1 MWSLCPR
8 KACWDSD
15 MRDMIQR
22 PESLAPAAAPKGGEG
37 PAGPEKGLDFRK
49 YLYMVAKRL
58 WLLLLCFMTS
68 IVIMLIM
75 MARQVPEYQATTKVH
90 LTRSV
95 GLPANLQQRDVE
107 TILGDYA
114 QTQCN
119 IIYSREVIQRAKDKL
134 NLTPQEFNAKFRS
147 FRVDP
152 LWQTAILAISVNALE
167 PNFCAD
173 YANALADAYVEYK
186 SEESSGS
193 SQNTVINLSQQ
204 ANRLAEEIAKAEAD
218 LLTFVRENSVVGIQQ
233 RGNVAANLLADL
245 SRQSAEYRTHRMLM
259 EAQQPLLAQAP
270 DEVVLATLE
279 YGLPASATVA
289 PAPAQASAPA
299 AAPDGTA
306 VPSGEGVEGLIE
318 HGIVAPARWDS
329 LKRDNAILEAQLVA
343 YRKKYKDEHPLI
355 QDTLLKLQQ
364 NEEAIKVEIQFALKQ
379 YYSQLEALG
388 IKERAAR
395 SVEQAWEEQALDIDR
410 KQKEYEGLQRT
421 LDRLQRLY
429 DLIFN
434 RLQEVDIS
442 AGIQTESVRILE
454 RAVAP
459 GGPLKPRNLQSLF
472 LAAILGLALGVG
484 LIFLLEF
491 MDDSIRYPDDVARG
505 LGSLY
510 LGLVPTA
517 HWKQE
522 SDASYWIGKV
532 DPASGFAEAYRN
544 IRSALLLNPTG
555 KPFKTLAV
563 TSSVPKEG
571 KTTTSANLATSFAQ
585 TGHKVLLVDADLHRG
600 GLHRFFE
607 LQAGRGLSEILS
619 GQATLDQVVQHTEI
633 EGLDLIGTGAFPE
646 NPAELFLQR
655 NMKEFLT
662 AAEALYD
669 LVVLDAPPVLAV
681 SESSVI
687 ASLLDGTLLVIWSGR
702 TSRKLVQAALRQL
715 MSRGV
720 NLLGC
725 VLNNLDLVRMGN
737 YGAYGSYHY
746 YGYDYRYEEEN
757 PPAPAPAGPAG

>member
-1 MWSLCPR
+1 
-8 KACWDSD
+8 

-22 PESLAPAAAPKGGEG
+22 PDSMMAGSAPPGAGS
-37 PAGPEKGLDFRK
+37 PAGAEKSLDLRK
-49 YLYMVAKRL
+49 YFYMIAKRL
-58 WLLLLCFMTS
+58 WLLLLCFMTA
-68 IVIMLIM
+68 IVVMLIM
-75 MARQVPEYQATTKVH
+75 MARQIPEYRATTKIH

-95 GLPANLQQRDVE
+95 GLPANLQQRDLE

-134 NLTPQEFNAKFRS
+134 GLTPQEFNAKFRS
-147 FRVDP
+147 LRVDP
-152 LWQTAILAISVNALE
+152 LWMTAILAINVNGLE

-173 YANALADAYVEYK
+173 YANALADAYVEFK

-204 ANRLAEEIAKAEAD
+204 ANRLAEEIAKAEGD
-218 LLTFVRENSVVGIQQ
+218 LLAFVRENSVVGIQE
-233 RGNVAANLLADL
+233 RGNVAANILAQL
-245 SRQSAEYRTHRMLM
+245 SKQSAEYRTQRMLM

-279 YGLPASATVA
+279 YGLPAPAVAPSQATA
-289 PAPAQASAPA
+289 EPAPA
-299 AAPDGTA
+299 
-306 VPSGEGVEGLIE
+306 EGVGAEALIE
-318 HGIVAPARWDS
+318 HGVVVPTRWDS
-329 LKRDNAILEAQLVA
+329 LKRDNAILEAQLVS
-343 YRKKYKDEHPLI
+343 YRKKYKDEHPLV
-355 QDTLLKLQQ
+355 QDTLLQLQQ
-364 NEEAIKVEIQFALKQ
+364 NEEAVKVEIQFALKQ
-379 YYSQLEALG
+379 YYSQLEALN

-395 SVEQAWEEQALDIDR
+395 NVEQEWEEQALEIDR

-421 LDRLQRLY
+421 LERLQKLY

-434 RLQEVDIS
+434 RLQEVDIA
-442 AGIQTESVRILE
+442 AGIQMESVRILE

-472 LAAILGLALGVG
+472 LAAIIGLALGIG

-491 MDDSIRYPDDVARG
+491 MDDSIRYPDEVSRG
-505 LGSLY
+505 LGTPY

-517 HWKQE
+517 HWRQE
-522 SDASYWIGKV
+522 SDASYWIGRV

-544 IRSALLLNPTG
+544 VRSALLLNPTG
-555 KPFKTLAV
+555 RPFKTLAI
-563 TSSVPKEG
+563 TSAVPKEG

-600 GLHRFFE
+600 SLHRFFE
-607 LQAGRGLSEILS
+607 LQAGRGLSELLA
-619 GQATLDQVVQHTEI
+619 GHAKLEQVLQHTAVA
-633 EGLDLIGTGAFPE
+633 GLDLVGTGAFPD
-646 NPAELFLQR
+646 NPAELFLRREMQ
-655 NMKEFLT
+655 EFLVA
-662 AAEALYD
+662 AAEKYD

-681 SESSVI
+681 SESAVI
-687 ASLLDGTLLVIWSGR
+687 ASQVDGTMLVVWSGR
-702 TSRKLVQAALRQL
+702 TSRKLVQAGVRQL
-715 MSRGV
+715 ISRGA

-737 YGAYGSYHY
+737 YGAYGYYHY
-746 YGYDYRYEEEN
+746 YGYDYRYEDDN
-757 PPAPAPAGPAG
+757 PPASAGAEPAG